1 MINIAICD
9 DDLVFASKME
19 AMLLQI
25 SKKQMIKMNI
35 EVFSDGSELWDDIAF
50 GKNKYELLYLD
61 IEMVRI
67 NGIEVARKIRENDA
81 DAILIYISA
90 YDNYFIELFEVE
102 PLLKDETYFEYRFNK
117 ADYKIPINNISYF
130 ESSGRLINIIHMDG
144 KDKFY
149 GKLNYV
155 EKQLGDSKIPF
166 LRIHQSYLVNYRFIC
181 KISFSH
187 VTLRDGT
194 VLQIS
199 EDRQKKIREQYNN
212 LLVGDFL
219 DE

>member
-1 MINIAICD
+1 MVKEENTLINIAICD
-9 DDLVFASKME
+9 DDLVFASKIE

-90 YDNYFIELFEVE
+90 YDNYFISETAYKEMSMMPFENIMV
-102 PLLKDETYFEYRFNK
+102 PVPVGYDEILRAKYGENYMVPANIGGGHNYPF
-117 ADYKIPINNISYF
+117 YKKQEDF
-130 ESSGRLINIIHMDG
+130 LI
-144 KDKFY
+144 K
-149 GKLNYV
+149 
-155 EKQLGDSKIPF
+155 
-166 LRIHQSYLVNYRFIC
+166 
-181 KISFSH
+181 
-187 VTLRDGT
+187 
-194 VLQIS
+194 
-199 EDRQKKIREQYNN
+199 NN
-212 LLVGDFL
+212 LR
-219 DE
+219 